1 MDQRQIEELTDEAL
15 AALEGGDYVRAVAIS
30 DQLTAVVPEDPAVR
44 AIRAEALL
52 KNEAGDEALA
62 EARRAVELD
71 ARNHHLHTLVG
82 LAAWR
87 ADKLTL
93 AQESLERAVELS
105 GEEPQVVADLAFFMA
120 AARGPRLAEA
130 AANEAIC
137 GDHKCAAAWAALG
150 LAQFRLRRRLAAEA
164 SLKRALELDPN
175 HPYAQAV
182 MLAVLCDRRDNA
194 RAVGLARLL
203 DDSRRTEQF
212 IATRLFFRSCGF
224 PDAAGTDEIVEAIQH
239 EAKKR
244 QVQRAL
250 IERRAVREPTYYA
263 ASPRK
268 LWLSLIIAAVM
279 TAGLLVLALAQPDR
293 NPLLIALAFTPL
305 VLFWVFRG
313 VFD

>member
-1 MDQRQIEELTDEAL
+1 MDQRQIDELTEEAL
-15 AALEGGDYVRAVAIS
+15 TALEGGDYVLAVAIT
-30 DQLTAVVPEDPAVR
+30 DQLTAVVPQDPAVR

-52 KNEAGDEALA
+52 KSDAGEEALA

-71 ARNHHLHTLVG
+71 TQNPHLHTLVG

-93 AQESLERAVELS
+93 AQQSLERAVELS
-105 GEEPQVVADLAFFMA
+105 GEEPRVVADFAFFMA
-120 AARGPRLAEA
+120 AARGPRLAEG

-137 GDHKCAAAWAALG
+137 GDGKCAAAWAALG

-164 SLKRALELDPN
+164 SLKRALELGPN

-182 MLAVLCDRRDNA
+182 MLALLYDRRDNA
-194 RAVGLARLL
+194 QAVALAKLL
-203 DDSRRTEQF
+203 DDSRRTEEF
-212 IATRLFFRSCGF
+212 IATRLFLRSCGF
-224 PDAAGTDEIVEAIQH
+224 PDAAGTDEIVETIQD

-244 QVQRAL
+244 QIEKKL

-268 LWLSLIIAAVM
+268 LWLSLILAAVM
-279 TAGLLVLALAQPDR
+279 TAGLLVLALAQPDW
-293 NPLLIALAFTPL
+293 NPLLVALAFTPL
-305 VLFWVFRG
+305 VLFWIFRG
-313 VFD
+313 FFD